1 MRFLL
6 LISVALLFAS
16 CQKRSDFF
24 VFDCIVFDETV
35 NTPVSGASVVMKV
48 QRASGGFNP
57 NFETVETATTDS
69 DGRFYMEV
77 EKDVYYSYRVEV
89 THPDH
94 FFEAFSI
101 NPDNVPFSTAYSST
115 FVVDPKAWVSTH
127 LINQNMSQTATF
139 NLVAENGNCTE
150 CCPEGSTII
159 QGSLVD
165 TVFTCPVYG
174 EQQVSVAGNYV
185 DQNGS
190 VHQIAET
197 AFVQAFDTTT
207 ITVIY

>member
-6 LISVALLFAS
+6 FISFSLLLVS
-16 CQKRSDFF
+16 CQKKSDFF
-24 VFDCIVFDETV
+24 MFDCVVYDQTV
-35 NTPVSGASVVMKV
+35 NIPVAGASIVMKV

-57 NFETVETATTDS
+57 NFETVGTATTDS
-69 DGRFYMEV
+69 EGRFYLEV
-77 EKDVYYSYRVEV
+77 EKDVFYSYRVEI
-89 THPDH
+89 THPNH

-115 FVVDPKAWVSTH
+115 FVVDPKAWIATH
-127 LINQNMSQTATF
+127 IINQNMSQTVTF
-139 NLVAENGNCTE
+139 NLVADNGNCSE
-150 CCPEGSTII
+150 CCAEGSTII
-159 QGSLVD
+159 QGTTVD
-165 TVFTCPVYG
+165 TTFICPVYG
-174 EQQVSVAGNYV
+174 QQQVSVAGNYV
-185 DQNGS
+185 DDNGG